1 MAHRVDKKQA
11 AREARVR
18 AEAETRRSE
27 RRHKLMRH
35 AGIAMVGG
43 IAAVLVVLAVALN
56 SGSSTATAGTTAG
69 PTVGKQAPAF
79 ALSDVVTGKPL
90 STASLRGRKTLMFF
104 SEGVSCQACMV
115 QIGDL
120 QKSAQFRSSGVRLVS
135 VTTDQPSD
143 LRAAAQQY
151 GITTS
156 LLADPSTDMSS
167 AYGMLG
173 HGGMQHPTQD
183 GHAFML
189 LGADGKVLWHH
200 AYQDMYVSPGQL
212 MADMSARVKDSGSTQ
227 MEMGS

>member
-1 MAHRVDKKQA
+1 MAHRVDTKQA

-18 AEAETRRSE
+18 AEAETRCTQ
-27 RRHKLMRH
+27 RRHRLMRH
-35 AGIAMVGG
+35 AGIAMVVG
-43 IAAVLVVLAVALN
+43 IAAVLIVLAVALN
-56 SGSSTATAGTTAG
+56 GNSSTATAGTTAG

-79 ALSDVVTGKPL
+79 ALTDVVAGKQVSPG
-90 STASLRGRKTLMFF
+90 SLRGHKTLIFF

-120 QKSAQFRSSGVRLVS
+120 QKCAQFRSSGVRLVS

-143 LRAAAQQY
+143 LKAAAQQY
-151 GITTS
+151 GITTA
-156 LLADPSTDMSS
+156 LLADPTTNMSG

-189 LGADGKVLWHH
+189 LSADGKVLWHH

-212 MADMSARVKDSGSTQ
+212 MGDINARVKDSGSAQ
-227 MEMGS
+227 IEMGS